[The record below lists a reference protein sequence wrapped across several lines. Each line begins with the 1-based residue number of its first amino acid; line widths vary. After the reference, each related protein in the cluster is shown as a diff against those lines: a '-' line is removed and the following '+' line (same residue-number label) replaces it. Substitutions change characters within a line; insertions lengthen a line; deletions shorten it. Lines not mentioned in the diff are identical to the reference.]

1 MCSFIFHKYENISH
15 IYKLYLINNHNTYV
29 NLIFK
34 SDILM
39 EEAKRV
45 KLSTIFY
52 SPYKIL
58 EKKQIYPIRY
68 TS

>member
-1 MCSFIFHKYENISH
+1 
-15 IYKLYLINNHNTYV
+15 
-29 NLIFK
+29 
-34 SDILM
+34 M